1 MPAHPGGIF
10 VNIILAAQL
19 TLPRLE
25 IGLQEASGPTETAL
39 TLQVLAL
46 LTVLALAPSILI
58 MLTSFTRIVVVL
70 SFVRSALATNQVPPN
85 QVIVGLALFLTF
97 FTMAPTWNQVYQQAI
112 SPYLD
117 GKISQQEALQA
128 AEKPLRSFMLRSTRK
143 ADLALFL
150 NRVQPAPPA
159 TAAATEAPD
168 GSQTPDSAGAP
179 GVAVTQDVTR
189 TPDTGRIETLAA
201 DVPFSA
207 LVPAFIISE
216 LKTAFQL
223 GFVIYIPFLVIDM
236 VVASSL
242 MSMGIIMLPP
252 VMISLPFKILL
263 FVLADGWHLITSSL
277 LDSYR

>member
-1 MPAHPGGIF
+1 M
-10 VNIILAAQL
+10 NIVLAAQL
-19 TLPRLE
+19 AIPRLE
-25 IGLQEASGPTETAL
+25 IGLQEASSPSETAL

-70 SFVRSALATNQVPPN
+70 SFVRSALATNQIPPN

-112 SPYLD
+112 SPFLD
-117 GKISQQEALQA
+117 GRISQEEALRA
-128 AEKPLRSFMLRSTRK
+128 AEEPLRDFMLRSTRK
-143 ADLALFL
+143 SDLALFL
-150 NRVQPAPPA
+150 KYVDA
-159 TAAATEAPD
+159 TEDTAGAAATDPDDQAAPSAT
-168 GSQTPDSAGAP
+168 GQNLSTPDSNS
-179 GVAVTQDVTR
+179 
-189 TPDTGRIETLAA
+189 GRWT
-201 DVPFSA
+201 DNVPFRA

-242 MSMGIIMLPP
+242 MSMGMIMLPP

-277 LDSYR
+277 LESYQ